1 MRNCILGGDNFRAF
15 RVDLGG
21 QNSKGDNFQLYR
33 EKIELEEI
41 KPINT
46 MGMPVLFV
54 DVYQLIKVYQKDNYS
69 DFQMRKFEK

>member
-33 EKIELEEI
+33 FSRIGGIRKYER
-41 KPINT
+41 N
-46 MGMPVLFV
+46 GVLDKKAFTNY
-54 DVYQLIKVYQKDNYS
+54 VYKRRGVGGQKN
-69 DFQMRKFEK
+69 

>member
-33 EKIELEEI
+33 KKFWCKICKLPLQLAKDARKSASEKDLPVIGQLKGKVEI
-41 KPINT
+41 VP
-46 MGMPVLFV
+46 F
-54 DVYQLIKVYQKDNYS
+54 
-69 DFQMRKFEK
+69 